1 MVNEAGETLNM
12 NYTGDHNESDTGLNS
27 EFNRS
32 DELERIEI
40 KLLLDGI
47 YQAYGYD
54 FRNYLQSS
62 LRRRILNRMQIERLP
77 NMITLL
83 EKVLYEPEF
92 MKTIVNDLSIRVTEM
107 YRDPSF
113 FQAFRQK
120 VVPIIRDYSEI
131 RIWHAGCSTGEE
143 VYSLAILLQEED
155 LLHKAKI
162 YATDMNEQVIEQA
175 KLGKFSL
182 KRMQTFTKNYM
193 LAGGT
198 KEFSTYYIT
207 DNEYAIFHPEI
218 MNKVSFAHH
227 NLATDSTFNEFHIIL
242 CRNVMIYF
250 DTTLQH
256 RVHNLFYESL
266 TADGFLALG
275 NMESIIAAN
284 KAQYEEIVPCERIFR
299 KVK

>member
-1 MVNEAGETLNM
+1 MANEAGETLSKQ
-12 NYTGDHNESDTGLNS
+12 YSDDRNISNTGLKS
-27 EFNRS
+27 DSSRS
-32 DELERIEI
+32 NELERIEI
-40 KLLLDGI
+40 KLLLEAI
-47 YQAYGYD
+47 YEAYGFD

-62 LRRRILNRMQIERLP
+62 IRRRIINRMQVEKLP
-77 NMITLL
+77 TIISLL

-92 MKTIVNDLSIRVTEM
+92 MKTLVNDLSIRVTEM

-113 FQAFRQK
+113 FLAFRQK
-120 VVPIIRDYSEI
+120 IIPMIRDYSEI

-143 VYSLAILLQEED
+143 VYSMAILLQEED
-155 LLHKAKI
+155 LLHKTKI

-182 KRMQTFTKNYM
+182 KKMQTFTKNYM
-193 LAGGT
+193 LAGGM
-198 KEFSTYYIT
+198 KEFSGYYIT
-207 DNEYAIFHPEI
+207 DDQYAIFHPEI
-218 MNKVSFAHH
+218 MNNVVFAQH

-250 DTTLQH
+250 DIKLQH
-256 RVHNLFYESL
+256 RVHNLFHESL
-266 TADGFLALG
+266 TANGFLLLG

>member
-1 MVNEAGETLNM
+1 M
-12 NYTGDHNESDTGLNS
+12 NTNYNDDHNKSNTGLNL
-27 EFNRS
+27 EPNRS
-32 DELERIEI
+32 IELEHIEI
-40 KLLLDGI
+40 RLLLEGI
-47 YQAYGYD
+47 YQTYGFD

-62 LRRRILNRMQIERLP
+62 LRRRIINRMQIEQLP

-92 MKTIVNDLSIRVTEM
+92 IKTIVNDLSIRVTEM

-113 FQAFRQK
+113 FLAFRQK
-120 VVPIIRDYSEI
+120 IVPMIRDYSEI

-143 VYSLAILLQEED
+143 VYSMAILLEEED
-155 LLHKAKI
+155 LLHKTKL

-207 DNEYAIFHPEI
+207 DDEYAIFHPEI
-218 MNKVSFAHH
+218 MNKVVFAQH

-250 DTTLQH
+250 DTKLQH

-266 TADGFLALG
+266 TSDGFLVLG

-284 KAQYEEIVPCERIFR
+284 KAQYEDIVPCERIFR
-299 KVK
+299 KFSM